1 MLPELNVDT
10 VNKIMNEFL
19 ENKNKLG
26 KLHNDLENN
35 YGKEYFLT
43 KLSNTLIEAYNSFEK
58 FYFMMDDQELYATK
72 LAKSSKAAIVFFELE
87 MSHLDKKMGLFKRRR
102 ILRANYAQNQNN
114 LNALLDSLD
123 EINSMIDKTVKK

>member
-72 LAKSSKAAIVFFELE
+72 LANSSKAAIVFFELE

-102 ILRANYAQNQNN
+102 ILRHEFQK
-114 LNALLDSLD
+114 
-123 EINSMIDKTVKK
+123 IM

>member
-43 KLSNTLIEAYNSFEK
+43 KLSAYSFPC
-58 FYFMMDDQELYATK
+58 
-72 LAKSSKAAIVFFELE
+72 SSAI
-87 MSHLDKKMGLFKRRR
+87 MS
-102 ILRANYAQNQNN
+102 
-114 LNALLDSLD
+114 
-123 EINSMIDKTVKK
+123 